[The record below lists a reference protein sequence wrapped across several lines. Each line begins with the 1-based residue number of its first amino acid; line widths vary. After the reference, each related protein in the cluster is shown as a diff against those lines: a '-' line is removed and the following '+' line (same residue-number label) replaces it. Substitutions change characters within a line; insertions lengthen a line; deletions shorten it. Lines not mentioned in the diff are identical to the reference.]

1 MCDRVHLPR
10 FVRTSASASPTWP
23 YRRSARVRANSAN
36 FRQSISGFTQFRLRV
51 AFRQWRGIK
60 PRKVCLNASPRDV
73 IWLKIGD
80 ISCQQET
87 ALAGL
92 GNTNASRTVLG
103 SRKAFKIASCLK

>member
-1 MCDRVHLPR
+1 MARHPG
-10 FVRTSASASPTWP
+10 
-23 YRRSARVRANSAN
+23 RRE
-36 FRQSISGFTQFRLRV
+36 
-51 AFRQWRGIK
+51 
-60 PRKVCLNASPRDV
+60 VCLNASPRDV